1 MQDKLLDMLLQE
13 NEITWQTIIYDLVK
27 TEKMDPW
34 DIDISILTKR
44 YIETIKKLQEHNF
57 FISGKVLLASAIL
70 LKIKSNKLLTEY
82 IAQFDNQLFAKEE
95 DLLEEVVEME
105 QEDIPRLLIK
115 TPQGRKRKVTIND
128 LMVALKKALD
138 VDKRREFKKL
148 QEIPIRRAEIPT
160 KRFDIGQLIKTIYQK
175 ILGFFKKQEVVTF
188 SQLIPSEKKED
199 KVMTFIPLLHLDK
212 DSKINLTQQ
221 EHFGEIYINK
231 AENQDA
237 E

>member
-70 LKIKSNKLLTEY
+70 LKIKSNKLLTDY

-115 TPQGRKRKVTIND
+115 TPQARKRKVTIND

-160 KRFDIGQLIKTIYQK
+160 KKFDIGQLIKTIYQK
-175 ILGFFKKQEVVTF
+175 ILNFFKKQEVITF

-199 KVMTFIPLLHLDK
+199 KITTFIPLLHLDK
-212 DSKINLTQQ
+212 DSKINLSQN

-231 AENQDA
+231 AENQ